1 MKDFSQNLNNEN
13 FVLVGNIYIYI
24 YDVTMGY
31 LEKKL
36 IGKIF

>member
-13 FVLVGNIYIYI
+13 FVLVGNIYIY
-24 YDVTMGY
+24 DVTMGY